1 MKLKPNI
8 LKLVDAYQYKSA
20 ICYSKTKERIYCNL
34 KKFYIVGFIYQA
46 IIMFLLSYGEIKLNY
61 LERTNIFTAAIIS
74 FVLFTAA
81 FVLMLFKWDCI
92 SLPLNIVG
100 TVFLWPLM
108 KEVLFVSGVFFV
120 KGTFYFKHL
129 IPLVLILIPSLWMC
143 IISTRERYFI
153 HRDYKVVMEKLYNK
167 HRTAEMSD
175 DEWEEFIDNYTDTP
189 SQEQTI
195 K

>member
-1 MKLKPNI
+1 
-8 LKLVDAYQYKSA
+8 
-20 ICYSKTKERIYCNL
+20 
-34 KKFYIVGFIYQA
+34 
-46 IIMFLLSYGEIKLNY
+46 
-61 LERTNIFTAAIIS
+61 
-74 FVLFTAA
+74 
-81 FVLMLFKWDCI
+81 
-92 SLPLNIVG
+92 
-100 TVFLWPLM
+100 
-108 KEVLFVSGVFFV
+108 
-120 KGTFYFKHL
+120 
-129 IPLVLILIPSLWMC
+129 MC

>member
-20 ICYSKTKERIYCNL
+20 ICYSKTNERIYCNL

-61 LERTNIFTAAIIS
+61 LERTNIFTASIIS

-81 FVLMLFKWDCI
+81 FALMLFKWDCI

-108 KEVLFVSGVFFV
+108 KEVLFMSGVFFV

-175 DEWEEFIDNYTDTP
+175 DEWEEFINNYTDTP